1 MMDSFNSMFSI
12 LRPMILEYTDVSE
25 EDSELL
31 DEFLEKLDNK
41 IFNDEEE
48 RVSMFDFNGMF
59 NGMFKPVA
67 RGYCKMG
74 ANGKVA
80 IRTASG
86 YKTFDLKKMKLTNCD
101 NFVFDMDGAFW
112 VVPTFKVEP
121 GDIILINGKPRCVIE
136 VEPKSI
142 KTFSYEDSTIDTTIP
157 EHHVFMGK
165 TYCYGKIFSPFMN
178 MSKDDGSAMSSM
190 MNMMMM
196 NQMFNGGNNNSN
208 MSGFNPMMFMMMN
221 NGGENP
227 FMNMFEGA
235 FNFGEPDE
243 NDKNT
248 VEEE

>member
-1 MMDSFNSMFSI
+1 MLSLDPISSI
-12 LRPMILEYTDVSE
+12 LCSMASEYTNISK
-25 EDSELL
+25 EDKELL
-31 DEFLEKLDNK
+31 NEVLDNINIK
-41 IFNDEEE
+41 LYNNEEE
-48 RVSMFDFNGMF
+48 NVNMFDFNGMF

-80 IRTASG
+80 IRTSSG

-121 GDIILINGKPRCVIE
+121 GDIILVNGKPRCVIE

-142 KTFSYEDSTIDTTIP
+142 KTFSYEDSTIDTNIP

-178 MSKDDGSAMSSM
+178 MGKDDGSAMSSM

-196 NQMFNGGNNNSN
+196 SQMFNNGNANTGS
-208 MSGFNPMMFMMMN
+208 FNPMMFMMMN

-235 FNFGEPDE
+235 FNFGESDEDE
-243 NDKNT
+243 NTNT
-248 VEEE
+248 KED

>member
-1 MMDSFNSMFSI
+1 MMNSLNSMLSI
-12 LRPMILEYTDVSE
+12 LRPMVLEYTDVPE

-48 RVSMFDFNGMF
+48 LNTMDFGFGNMF

-74 ANGKVA
+74 MNGKVA
-80 IRTASG
+80 IRTSSG
-86 YKTFDLKKMKLTNCD
+86 YKTFDINKMKLTNCD
-101 NFVFDMDGAFW
+101 SFAFDMEGAFW
-112 VVPTFKVEP
+112 VVPTFKVER
-121 GDIILINGKPRCVIE
+121 GDIILVNGKPRCVVTVADGYIE
-136 VEPKSI
+136 
-142 KTFSYEDSTIDTTIP
+142 TFSYEDSTIDKVIP

-178 MSKDDGSAMSSM
+178 MGKDDGSAMSNM

-196 NQMFNGGNNNSN
+196 SQMFGGSNNTSMN
-208 MSGFNPMMFMMMN
+208 GFNPMMFMMMN
-221 NGGENP
+221 NGGNNP

-243 NDKNT
+243 GNKT